1 MRNLLTDSFEL
12 GKRGQSSGNVD
23 IELGL
28 QGDLTSS
35 AQPGFEGFYEQVKEV
50 ESLLNTLTKLLKDLQ
65 PTSKDCQFTQ
75 NSNEESKVVTKA
87 SAMKEVKKRME
98 KDVNE
103 VTKIAR
109 LAKSKVEQLNKDN
122 AVNRG
127 KPGFGKGSG
136 VDRSRTTTTVALT
149 KKLRERILEFQTLR
163 EEIQQEYRDVVE
175 RRVFTV
181 TGERADEE
189 TIDKL
194 IETGDGEQIFQR
206 AIQEQGRGR
215 VLDTLQEI
223 QERHDTVKEIE
234 RKLLDLQQIFLDL
247 AVLVEAQGEM
257 LDNIETQ
264 VTGAAEHIQTG
275 TNLLQKAKKL
285 QKNTR
290 KWTCI
295 GIIILLIIILIIILS
310 LKPWSWGK

>member
-12 GKRGQSSGNVD
+12 GRREQAPGNVD

-28 QGDLTSS
+28 HGDPTSS
-35 AQPGFEGFYEQVKEV
+35 AQPGLEGFSEQVNEIDNLIGTV
-50 ESLLNTLTKLLKDLQ
+50 GKLLKDL
-65 PTSKDCQFTQ
+65 Q

-87 SAMKEVKKRME
+87 SAMKEVKRRME
-98 KDVNE
+98 KDANE
-103 VTKIAR
+103 VTKVAR
-109 LAKSKVEQLNKDN
+109 LAKSKIEHLNKAN
-122 AVNRG
+122 IANRE
-127 KPGFGKGSG
+127 KPGCEEKSA
-136 VDRSRTTTTVALT
+136 VDRSRTTATVALANR
-149 KKLRERILEFQTLR
+149 LRGRILEFQTLR
-163 EEIQQEYRDVVE
+163 EEIQKEYREVVE

-234 RKLLDLQQIFLDL
+234 MKLLDLHQIFLDL
-247 AVLVEAQGEM
+247 AVLVEAQGDM
-257 LDNIETQ
+257 LNNIETQ
-264 VTGAAEHIQTG
+264 VTDANEHIGKG
-275 TNLLQKAKKL
+275 TTLLRKARKL

-295 GIIILLIIILIIILS
+295 GIILLLVIILIVILS
-310 LKPWSWGK
+310 LKPWNWGK

>member
-12 GKRGQSSGNVD
+12 SKVDQAPANVD

-28 QGDLTSS
+28 QGGMSSS
-35 AQPGFEGFYEQVKEV
+35 AQPGFEGFFEQVREIEK
-50 ESLLNTLTKLLKDLQ
+50 LLETLTKLLKDLQ
-65 PTSKDCQFTQ
+65 
-75 NSNEESKVVTKA
+75 NSNEESKIVTKA
-87 SAMKEVKKRME
+87 SAMKEIKKRME

-103 VTKIAR
+103 VTKTAR
-109 LAKSKVEQLNKDN
+109 LAKSKVEKLNKDN
-122 AVNRG
+122 AANRE

-136 VDRSRTTTTVALT
+136 VDRSRTTTTVSLT
-149 KKLRERILEFQTLR
+149 KRLRERISEFQTLR
-163 EEIQQEYRDVVE
+163 EAIQKEYRDVVE

-189 TIDKL
+189 TIDRL
-194 IETGDGEQIFQR
+194 IETGDSEQIFQR

-223 QERHDTVKEIE
+223 QERHDAVKEIE
-234 RKLLDLQQIFLDL
+234 QKLLELQQIFLDMS
-247 AVLVEAQGEM
+247 VLVEAQGEI
-257 LDNIETQ
+257 LDNIESQ
-264 VTGAAEHIQTG
+264 VSGAAEHIQTG
-275 TNLLQKAKKL
+275 TNLLQKARFL

-295 GIIILLIIILIIILS
+295 GIVILLIIILIVVLS
-310 LKPWSWGK
+310 LKPWSK

>member
-12 GKRGQSSGNVD
+12 SRREQASGNVD

-35 AQPGFEGFYEQVKEV
+35 AQPGFDGFFEQVKEI
-50 ESLLNTLTKLLKDLQ
+50 ENLLNTLTKLLKDLQ
-65 PTSKDCQFTQ
+65 

-87 SAMKEVKKRME
+87 ATMKEVKKRME
-98 KDVNE
+98 KEVNE
-103 VTKIAR
+103 VAKVAR
-109 LAKSKVEQLNKDN
+109 LAKSKLEQLNKEN
-122 AVNRG
+122 AANTE

-136 VDRSRTTTTVALT
+136 VDRSRKTMTVALT
-149 KKLRERILEFQTLR
+149 KRLRERILEFQTLR
-163 EEIQQEYRDVVE
+163 EEIQKEYREIVE

-234 RKLLDLQQIFLDL
+234 KKLLDLHQIFLDL
-247 AVLVEAQGEM
+247 AVLVEAQGDK
-257 LDNIETQ
+257 LDDIETQ
-264 VTGAAEHIQTG
+264 VTGADEHIQTG
-275 TNLLQKAKKL
+275 MNLLQKAKKL

-295 GIIILLIIILIIILS
+295 AIIILLIIILVVILS
-310 LKPWSWGK
+310 IKPWAK

>member
-35 AQPGFEGFYEQVKEV
+35 AQPGFEGFYEQVRVFLSGRVKEV

-149 KKLRERILEFQTLR
+149 KKLRERILEFQ
-163 EEIQQEYRDVVE
+163 VPP
-175 RRVFTV
+175 
-181 TGERADEE
+181 
-189 TIDKL
+189 
-194 IETGDGEQIFQR
+194 
-206 AIQEQGRGR
+206 
-215 VLDTLQEI
+215 
-223 QERHDTVKEIE
+223 
-234 RKLLDLQQIFLDL
+234 LLLTSNSSSC
-247 AVLVEAQGEM
+247 A
-257 LDNIETQ
+257 
-264 VTGAAEHIQTG
+264 
-275 TNLLQKAKKL
+275 
-285 QKNTR
+285 
-290 KWTCI
+290 
-295 GIIILLIIILIIILS
+295 
-310 LKPWSWGK
+310 

>member
-189 TIDKL
+189 
-194 IETGDGEQIFQR
+194 
-206 AIQEQGRGR
+206 

>member
-12 GKRGQSSGNVD
+12 GKREQVPGNVD

-35 AQPGFEGFYEQVKEV
+35 AQPGFEGFFEQVKDIEN
-50 ESLLNTLTKLLKDLQ
+50 LLSTLTKLLKDL
-65 PTSKDCQFTQ
+65 Q

-103 VTKIAR
+103 VTKVAR

-122 AVNRG
+122 AANRQ

-149 KKLRERILEFQTLR
+149 KRLRERILEFQ
-163 EEIQQEYRDVVE
+163 
-175 RRVFTV
+175 
-181 TGERADEE
+181 
-189 TIDKL
+189 
-194 IETGDGEQIFQR
+194 
-206 AIQEQGRGR
+206 

-223 QERHDTVKEIE
+223 QERHDAVKEIE
-234 RKLLDLQQIFLDL
+234 KKLLDLQQIFLDL
-247 AVLVEAQGEM
+247 SVLVEAQGEM

-295 GIIILLIIILIIILS
+295 AIIILLIIVLIVVLS

>member
-149 KKLRERILEFQTLR
+149 KKLRERILEFQ
-163 EEIQQEYRDVVE
+163 
-175 RRVFTV
+175 
-181 TGERADEE
+181 
-189 TIDKL
+189 
-194 IETGDGEQIFQR
+194 
-206 AIQEQGRGR
+206 

>member
-35 AQPGFEGFYEQVKEV
+35 AQPGFEGFYEQVKEI
-50 ESLLNTLTKLLKDLQ
+50 ESLLNTLTKLLKDL
-65 PTSKDCQFTQ
+65 Q